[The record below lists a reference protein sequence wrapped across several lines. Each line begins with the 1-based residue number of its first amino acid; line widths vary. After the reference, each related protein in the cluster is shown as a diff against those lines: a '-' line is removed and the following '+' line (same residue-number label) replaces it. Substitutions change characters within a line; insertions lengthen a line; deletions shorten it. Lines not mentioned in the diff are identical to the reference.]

1 MNESTNSRHILG
13 TFEAAL
19 TSLRTNAL
27 MMASLTQRNL
37 QNSLQGLINREDE
50 PLKVAIAD
58 DEEIDSLEVLI
69 DRDGIETMM
78 RFNPVASDM
87 REVLATMKLSVHL
100 ERIADQSVGI
110 ARRALKLNAAPAIAE
125 VVLIHEM
132 FHHSIRMFQDAIQ
145 AFTDRN
151 IESSL
156 TLKPRDRQL
165 DQMNK
170 DVAETLTDAMP
181 ENVSQVRSYLELIFI
196 ARYIERIGDHSA
208 NIAEDTVFLVSAED
222 IRHQTAGSTIAK
234 HTP

>member
-1 MNESTNSRHILG
+1 MNESTSRHILG
-13 TFEAAL
+13 TFETAL
-19 TSLRTNAL
+19 TSLRTNVL

-37 QNSLQGLINREDE
+37 QNSSQGLIQREDE

-58 DEEIDSLEVLI
+58 DEEIDTLEVLI

-110 ARRALKLNAAPAIAE
+110 ARRAIKLNAAAPIPE
-125 VVLIHEM
+125 VTLIHEM
-132 FHHSIRMFQDAIQ
+132 LHHSVNMFQDAIQ
-145 AFTDRN
+145 AFIDRN
-151 IESSL
+151 IELSL

-170 DVAETLTDAMP
+170 DAAEKLTEAMP
-181 ENVSQVRSYLELIFI
+181 ENVSQVRSYLDLIFI

-222 IRHQTAGSTIAK
+222 IRHQTTRPTAVS
-234 HTP
+234 

>member
-1 MNESTNSRHILG
+1 
-13 TFEAAL
+13 
-19 TSLRTNAL
+19 

-37 QNSLQGLINREDE
+37 QNSSQGLIQREDE

-58 DEEIDSLEVLI
+58 DEEIDTLEVLI

-110 ARRALKLNAAPAIAE
+110 ARRAIKLNAAAPIPE
-125 VVLIHEM
+125 VTLIHEM
-132 FHHSIRMFQDAIQ
+132 LHHSVNMFQDAIQ
-145 AFTDRN
+145 AFIDRN
-151 IESSL
+151 IELSL

-170 DVAETLTDAMP
+170 DAAEKLTEAMP
-181 ENVSQVRSYLELIFI
+181 ENVSQVRSYLDLIFI

-222 IRHQTAGSTIAK
+222 IRHQTTRPTAVS
-234 HTP
+234 